1 MFPGEL
7 AKAAPKNSLF
17 SPIPIVSLLLQLI
30 VIVGFQ
36 VVSVFYVRQQ
46 TDWFVPFDHE
56 NPFYRNTTAEG
67 YYNATTIDRD
77 EVSNAIIIISSL
89 LTTLSTYTENIK
101 LLLHN
106 SELVLHFG
114 GKFITW

>member
-1 MFPGEL
+1 MPLMFPGEL

-36 VVSVFYVRQQ
+36 IVSVFYVRQQ

-67 YYNATTIDRD
+67 YYNATTINRD
-77 EVSNAIIIISSL
+77 EVSNAIIIIIIITIDYLQSY
-89 LTTLSTYTENIK
+89 TEHTENIFR
-101 LLLHN
+101 N
-106 SELVLHFG
+106 
-114 GKFITW
+114 